1 MISVILPVY
10 NTAQYLERVIAALL
24 AQDYPQDA
32 YELIFVD
39 NGSSDNS
46 IAILER
52 FPQIRLFSESE
63 RGSYAA
69 RNRGVRE
76 ARGEILAFTDSDCY
90 PVPGWLTAIERSLG
104 ESGAQVLLGPR
115 IPPVANSWVRL
126 VSDYENKKAEIVCGS
141 GDPELYFGY
150 TNNMAVRSSA
160 MQRFGPF
167 VQRARGSD
175 TIFVRSVVEAESCAA
190 VAYCPD
196 MAVQHAEL
204 ESIAVYYDK
213 VRTYGRSRKAYRHI
227 KRVRPLNQK
236 ERLHVFWQVT
246 RRRRVLDSARL
257 FALLVGGSLAWWW
270 GGLWVARSNA

>member
-1 MISVILPVY
+1 MISVIVPVY
-10 NTAQYLERVIAALL
+10 NTAQYLERVFAALL
-24 AQDYPQDA
+24 KQDYPQDA

-52 FPQIRLFSESE
+52 FPQIRLFREPE

-69 RNRGVRE
+69 RNHGVRE
-76 ARGEILAFTDSDCY
+76 ARGDILAFTDSDCY
-90 PVPGWLTAIERSLG
+90 PVPGWLNAIVRSFS
-104 ESGAQVLLGPR
+104 EPGAQVLLGPR
-115 IPPVANSWVRL
+115 IPPVQDSWVRL
-126 VSDYENKKAEIVCGS
+126 VADYENKKAEIVCAS
-141 GDPELYFGY
+141 SDPELYFGY
-150 TNNMAVRSSA
+150 TNNMAVRRSA
-160 MQRFGPF
+160 MERFGPF
-167 VQRARGSD
+167 VHRARGSD
-175 TIFVRSVVEAESCAA
+175 TIFVRSVVEADSCGA

-227 KRVRPLNQK
+227 KRVRPLSQR

-246 RRRRVLDSARL
+246 RRRRILDSARL
-257 FALLVGGSLAWWW
+257 FALLVGGSIAWWW
-270 GGLWVARSNA
+270 GGLWVSRSNA